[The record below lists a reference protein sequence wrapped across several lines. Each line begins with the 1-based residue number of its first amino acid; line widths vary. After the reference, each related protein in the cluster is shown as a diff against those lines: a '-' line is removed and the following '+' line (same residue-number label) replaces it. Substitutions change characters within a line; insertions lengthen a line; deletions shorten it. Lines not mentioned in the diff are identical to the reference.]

1 MTEKPEVECLYCGE
15 EMTTWPPKPLFCKS
29 CLYDQLALIRR
40 LEQTLLQVLEE
51 KNNDRKT
58 EQ

>member
-1 MTEKPEVECLYCGE
+1 MTEKPDVECLYCGE

-51 KNNDRKT
+51 KNND
-58 EQ
+58 